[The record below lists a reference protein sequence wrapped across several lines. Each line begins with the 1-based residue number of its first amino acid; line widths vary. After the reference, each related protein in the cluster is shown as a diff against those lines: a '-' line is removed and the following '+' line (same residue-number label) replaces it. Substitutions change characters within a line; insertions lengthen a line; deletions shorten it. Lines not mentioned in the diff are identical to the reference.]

1 MLTQKQNGS
10 KERSKGMINQ
20 EGYVKSKIKL
30 TIGILISNRIQY
42 IERVMSGIKPLLD
55 ELPAELIAVD
65 TVGPEKTD
73 GSVDVVKRF
82 ADRIYPFKWCNDFA
96 KARNVC
102 IEHATG
108 EWFMYLDDD
117 EVFEDIGE
125 IIEFFRSGEYKNYES
140 GIYHKLNYLPDGSK
154 EMAAEQRLIRLR
166 PNTCFVGRIHE
177 GFNEIYEPCKL
188 FDAFVH
194 HYGYMLTTE
203 ESVRKHQE
211 RNLSI
216 IREEIADKGLN
227 AGIASQLV
235 QELIFTK
242 GTEEEG
248 LKELKK
254 CLEQLSE
261 KELSTAN
268 GQWLLTAGVSY
279 CYNLGKHEEA
289 LAEAKKIKESYSINE
304 TCALIIEGTC
314 IYSAVKLEKWD
325 ECIGAAKRYARVYEF
340 LEKNRKEAIRQIT
353 LGSEDYKTIEYARGV
368 LAIGISACLK
378 EKRFNEALEFLAK
391 LKEYGCEPIE
401 EYSKVIDEIL
411 FYSDNKELKTA
422 YLAHFLTDEGMKLY
436 R

>member
-1 MLTQKQNGS
+1 MTGKTTDHN
-10 KERSKGMINQ
+10 EN
-20 EGYVKSKIKL
+20 KIQL
-30 TIGILISNRIQY
+30 SVGLLVSNRIDY
-42 IERVMSGIKPLLD
+42 IERVLDGIKPLLETLD
-55 ELPAELIAVD
+55 SELIIVD
-65 TVGPEKTD
+65 TVGPENTD
-73 GSVDVVKRF
+73 GSIEVAKRYT
-82 ADRIYPFKWCNDFA
+82 DMIYRFEWCNDFA

-117 EVFEDIGE
+117 EVFEDVGE
-125 IIEFFRSGEYKNYES
+125 IVEFFKSGEYRDYEAAMYHLKN
-140 GIYHKLNYLPDGSK
+140 HLPDGS
-154 EMAAEQRLIRLR
+154 ERMSVVLRLIRLR

-194 HYGYMLTTE
+194 HYGYMLTNE

-216 IREEIADKGLN
+216 IREEIAGKGLN

-248 LKELKK
+248 LKELEK

-289 LAEAKKIKESYSINE
+289 LAEDKRTRSEYRLNE
-304 TCALIIEGTC
+304 TARLVLSATC
-314 IYSAVKLEKWD
+314 IYSAAHLEKAA
-325 ECIGAAKRYARVYEF
+325 ECVDYAKEYATIYDF
-340 LEKNRKEAIRQIT
+340 LRKNEKIAIRQMN
-353 LGSEDYKTIEYARGV
+353 LGSESYRQKEYASSV
-368 LAIGISACLK
+368 LFVGAHASIKCG
-378 EKRFNEALEFLAK
+378 RFDEGLRLLICMYEF
-391 LKEYGCEPIE
+391 GCEPGEGVSEIME
-401 EYSKVIDEIL
+401 AILKNAEDEN
-411 FYSDNKELKTA
+411 NKRKFRSF
-422 YLAHFLTDEGMKLY
+422 FLSEEGMKAY
-436 R
+436 GY